1 MCDNYKNIC
10 KKGEVI
16 LKKHKKEDYYKINLN
31 IKNNNYDITRI
42 LTLELYDLLFQLN
55 KELIEDMKILEEEK
69 NNKKIM
75 IYFKQFG
82 KGVGIKNKY
91 MLIDTHLQEE
101 NNMKKIIANNVEC
114 DLDIK
119 KGYEMMK
126 NDYFE
131 LNMNIED
138 KHNVPFECIF
148 NISIDDDLPIYM
160 KDFTGILIKKLF
172 LNLKV
177 FIEKIE

>member
-82 KGVGIKNKY
+82 KGFGIKNKY

-101 NNMKKIIANNVEC
+101 NNI
-114 DLDIK
+114 
-119 KGYEMMK
+119 
-126 NDYFE
+126 
-131 LNMNIED
+131 
-138 KHNVPFECIF
+138 
-148 NISIDDDLPIYM
+148 
-160 KDFTGILIKKLF
+160 
-172 LNLKV
+172 
-177 FIEKIE
+177 

>member
-10 KKGEVI
+10 KKGGVI
-16 LKKHKKEDYYKINLN
+16 LKKHKKEDYYKIDFN
-31 IKNNNYDITRI
+31 IKNNIYDISRI
-42 LTLELYDLLFQLN
+42 ITLELYDLLFQLN
-55 KELIEDMKILEEEK
+55 KEHIEDMKIIEEK
-69 NNKKIM
+69 NNSKKIM
-75 IYFKQFG
+75 IYFKPVG
-82 KGVGIKNKY
+82 KEFGIKNKY
-91 MLIDTHLQEE
+91 MFIDTHLHEE

-148 NISIDDDLPIYM
+148 KISIDDDLPIYM
-160 KDFTGILIKKLF
+160 KDFTGMLIKKMF

-177 FIEKIE
+177 FIEKI